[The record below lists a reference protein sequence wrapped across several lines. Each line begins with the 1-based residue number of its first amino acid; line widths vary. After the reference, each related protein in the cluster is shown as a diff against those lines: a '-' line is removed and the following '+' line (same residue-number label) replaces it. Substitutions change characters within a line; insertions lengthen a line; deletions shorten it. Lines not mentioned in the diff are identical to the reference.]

1 MIQICG
7 QSFIKKKKKICGQL
21 LFVRWEFNVIGV
33 LFGNILLLNA
43 DHINTPFIKIK
54 KKKLNWERKNA
65 QYYLDWGTTV
75 QNSTRKNIILCQE
88 PTTPHFTSLL
98 RTYLTQYP
106 NQYIY
111 INLLITTIKKN
122 KIISLL
128 FNVGLNIF
136 TNILH
141 IYSHIFSFM
150 S

>member
-1 MIQICG
+1 MDNC
-7 QSFIKKKKKICGQL
+7 FL
-21 LFVRWEFNVIGV
+21 LDESSMWLEFSSVIFYCWM
-33 LFGNILLLNA
+33 LIILTRLLL
-43 DHINTPFIKIK
+43 KK
-54 KKKLNWERKNA
+54 KKKLNWERKNI

-75 QNSTRKNIILCQE
+75 QNSTRKNIIFCQE

-122 KIISLL
+122 KIISLI
-128 FNVGLNIF
+128 FNVKLNIF

-141 IYSHIFSFM
+141 INSHIFSFI